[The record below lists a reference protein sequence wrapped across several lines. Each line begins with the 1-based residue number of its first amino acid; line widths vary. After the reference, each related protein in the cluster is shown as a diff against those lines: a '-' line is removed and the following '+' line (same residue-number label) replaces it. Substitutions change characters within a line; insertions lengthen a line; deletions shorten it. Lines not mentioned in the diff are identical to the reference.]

1 MAKLRSEKG
10 GTLRVVGHASMR
22 TKPMDPDRHAKVNEG
37 ISIARA
43 NAVAGQLTRLGVK
56 REVIVVNARGD
67 ADPVYY
73 EVMETGE
80 AGNRRADIYL
90 DF

>member
-1 MAKLRSEKG
+1 M
-10 GTLRVVGHASMR
+10 VGHASMR

-43 NAVAGQLTRLGVK
+43 SAVAGQLTRLGVK

-67 ADPVYY
+67 ADPAYY

-80 AGNRRADIYL
+80 AGNRRAEIYL
-90 DF
+90 DFQP